1 MRRGLFQALRFPNF
15 RWFFAGQVF
24 SMTGHWLQQVALGW
38 IVYEMTGSAFLL
50 GAIGA
55 ILLLPGFVFVP
66 IAGSLADIFD
76 RRRILIVT
84 QSLIALQSGVLAFLI
99 WREAAEVWHLFALS
113 FGIGMAHG
121 FDITVRQS
129 IVATLVDREALTNAV
144 ALHSIT
150 FNLARLIGPSTAG
163 LLLASGYATLCF
175 GSNAAA
181 CAVGAFTFAMIRG
194 TRPIVDGR
202 INLFRD
208 LREGFCYTWN
218 SPPIRGGILM
228 LTIAGLFIF
237 PYSALLPMFA
247 SEVLNG
253 DASVFGYLSASPAV
267 GAVFGG
273 LFLAARTSK
282 GGFEK
287 LIFVTGVIS
296 SGLLIAFSLA
306 RWFWL
311 AALLLGL
318 LGAALLL
325 WTASINT
332 HLQLTVD
339 DARRGRV
346 MSFFTM
352 SFMGAA
358 PAGFLLFGF
367 IAGLIG
373 VDQALLVSGTA
384 SLGCVLLLRQRARPS
399 R

>member
-1 MRRGLFQALRFPNF
+1 
-15 RWFFAGQVF
+15 
-24 SMTGHWLQQVALGW
+24 
-38 IVYEMTGSAFLL
+38 
-50 GAIGA
+50 
-55 ILLLPGFVFVP
+55 
-66 IAGSLADIFD
+66 
-76 RRRILIVT
+76 
-84 QSLIALQSGVLAFLI
+84 
-99 WREAAEVWHLFALS
+99 
-113 FGIGMAHG
+113 
-121 FDITVRQS
+121 
-129 IVATLVDREALTNAV
+129 
-144 ALHSIT
+144 
-150 FNLARLIGPSTAG
+150 
-163 LLLASGYATLCF
+163 
-175 GSNAAA
+175 
-181 CAVGAFTFAMIRG
+181 
-194 TRPIVDGR
+194 
-202 INLFRD
+202 
-208 LREGFCYTWN
+208 
-218 SPPIRGGILM
+218 
-228 LTIAGLFIF
+228 
-237 PYSALLPMFA
+237 
-247 SEVLNG
+247 
-253 DASVFGYLSASPAV
+253 SASPAV

-325 WTASINT
+325 WTASIHT